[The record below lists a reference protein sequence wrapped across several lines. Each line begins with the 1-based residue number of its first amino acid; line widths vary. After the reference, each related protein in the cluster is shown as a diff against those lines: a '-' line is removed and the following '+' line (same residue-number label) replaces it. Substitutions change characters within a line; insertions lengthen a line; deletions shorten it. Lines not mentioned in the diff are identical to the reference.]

1 MKYLQ
6 WIVDIHVII
15 LSNYWIKHILLHH
28 NHREM
33 KSDTYHYKTPFPI
46 LNQFSKCKFEFTG
59 PNQIFEL
66 FLFSS
71 K

>member
-15 LSNYWIKHILLHH
+15 LSNDWIKHILLHH

-33 KSDTYHYKTPFPI
+33 
-46 LNQFSKCKFEFTG
+46 NQFSKCKFEFTG
-59 PNQIFEL
+59 PNQIFEII
-66 FLFSS
+66 FI
-71 K
+71 

>member
-1 MKYLQ
+1 
-6 WIVDIHVII
+6 
-15 LSNYWIKHILLHH
+15 
-28 NHREM
+28 M